1 MNWTGSRQ
9 RQRFQSKKVFLLNPV
24 RVRRFSS
31 TSSFSRRNKLTHSM
45 KGHASSLTLSN
56 HFSSSKQTFHR
67 LPVFEPGLD
76 KTSSAIKCLRKSMF
90 ITFPDLGK
98 VTLVSVE
105 LLWVRSRD
113 QDTSKQSRAKNVLLA
128 SADICGGGRLHDNPK
143 ECLLRTLYS
152 HQRGTKL
159 TREVLSIQ

>member
-67 LPVFEPGLD
+67 LPVFEPGFD

-105 LLWVRSRD
+105 LLGAQPWSGHE
-113 QDTSKQSRAKNVLLA
+113 QTK
-128 SADICGGGRLHDNPK
+128 GK
-143 ECLLRTLYS
+143 ECSLGFSRHLWGRTIAWRA
-152 HQRGTKL
+152 QRM
-159 TREVLSIQ
+159 SA